1 MSVVVANPSGSD
13 DYFRFFGLNQQF
25 KIDLSALDQA
35 YLTIQKEVHP
45 DRHARGSDSEQR
57 LAMQM
62 ATLANTAFQTLKNP
76 VQRGL
81 YLCQLHGVDAKLET
95 NTAMPAA
102 FLMRQ
107 MEWRE
112 NLDDQ
117 AEDLPA
123 LEGLM
128 KEVEASK
135 LETLTEIIQAIDG
148 AKNYQ
153 RAAELLRG
161 LLFIDKF
168 AIELDDAIAA
178 LA

>member
-1 MSVVVANPSGSD
+1 MANPSASD

-25 KIDLSALDQA
+25 NIDLPALDQA
-35 YLTIQKEVHP
+35 YLAIQKEVHP

-57 LAMQM
+57 IAMQM

-76 VQRGL
+76 IQRGL
-81 YLCQLHGVDAKLET
+81 YICQLHGVDAKLET

-102 FLMRQ
+102 FLMKQ

-112 NLDDQ
+112 SLDEQ
-117 AEDLPA
+117 EEDLPA
-123 LEGLM
+123 LEALM
-128 KEVEASK
+128 EEVEESK
-135 LETLTEIIQAIDG
+135 AETIVEITQAIDG

-168 AIELDDAIAA
+168 AVELDDTIAA
-178 LA
+178 LI

>member
-1 MSVVVANPSGSD
+1 VANPSGSD

-35 YLTIQKEVHP
+35 YLAVQKEVHP
-45 DRHARGSDSEQR
+45 DRHARGSDAEQR

-102 FLMRQ
+102 FLMKQ

-123 LEGLM
+123 LEELM
-128 KEVEASK
+128 KEVELSK
-135 LETLTEIIQAIDG
+135 QETLAEITQAIDG

>member
-1 MSVVVANPSGSD
+1 MANPSASD

-25 KIDLSALDQA
+25 NIDLPALDQA
-35 YLTIQKEVHP
+35 YLAIQKEVHP

-57 LAMQM
+57 IAMQM

-76 VQRGL
+76 IQRGL
-81 YLCQLHGVDAKLET
+81 YICQLHGVDAKLET

-102 FLMRQ
+102 FLMKQ

-112 NLDDQ
+112 SLDEQ
-117 AEDLPA
+117 EEDLPA
-123 LEGLM
+123 LEALM
-128 KEVEASK
+128 EEVEESK
-135 LETLTEIIQAIDG
+135 AETLVEITQAIDG

-168 AIELDDAIAA
+168 AVELDDTIAA
-178 LA
+178 LI

>member
-1 MSVVVANPSGSD
+1 MSVVVANPSASD
-13 DYFRFFGLNQQF
+13 DYFRFFGLDQQF
-25 KIDLSALDQA
+25 QIDLPALDQA
-35 YLTIQKEVHP
+35 YLAIQKEVHP
-45 DRHARGSDSEQR
+45 DRHARGSDTEQR
-57 LAMQM
+57 LAIQM
-62 ATLANTAFQTLKNP
+62 ATFANTAYQTLKNP
-76 VQRGL
+76 IQRGL

-102 FLMRQ
+102 FLMKQ

-112 NLDDQ
+112 NLDEQ
-117 AEDLPA
+117 SEDLPS

-128 KEVEASK
+128 DEVEQTK
-135 LETLTEIIQAIDG
+135 QETLAEVVQAIDA
-148 AKNYQ
+148 AKNYV

-168 AIELDDAIAA
+168 AIELDDAISD

>member
-1 MSVVVANPSGSD
+1 VVVANLSASD

-25 KIDLSALDQA
+25 SIDLPALDQA
-35 YLTIQKEVHP
+35 YLAIQKEVHP
-45 DRHARGSDSEQR
+45 DRHARGSEAEQR

-62 ATLANTAFQTLKNP
+62 STLANTAYQTLKNP

-81 YLCQLHGVDAKLET
+81 YICQLHGVDAKLET

-102 FLMRQ
+102 FLMKQ

-112 NLDDQ
+112 ALDEQ
-117 AEDLPA
+117 AEDLPELEA
-123 LEGLM
+123 LM
-128 KEVEASK
+128 SEVEQSK
-135 LETLTEIIQAIDG
+135 SDILIEIAQAIDV

-161 LLFIDKF
+161 LLFVDKF

-178 LA
+178 LI

>member
-1 MSVVVANPSGSD
+1 MANPSAFD

-25 KIDLSALDQA
+25 KIDLPALDQA
-35 YLTIQKEVHP
+35 YLAIQKEVHP
-45 DRHARGSDSEQR
+45 DRHARGSETEQR

-112 NLDDQ
+112 SLDER

-123 LEGLM
+123 LEALM
-128 KEVEASK
+128 EEVEASK
-135 LETLTEIIQAIDG
+135 QNTLLEITQAIDH
-148 AKNYQ
+148 ASNYE

-168 AIELDDAIAA
+168 AFELDDAIAA
-178 LA
+178 LV

>member
-1 MSVVVANPSGSD
+1 MANLSASD
-13 DYFRFFGLNQQF
+13 DYFRFFGVNQQF
-25 KIDLSALDQA
+25 KIDLPALYQA
-35 YLTIQKEVHP
+35 YLAIQKEVHP

-57 LAMQM
+57 IAMQM

-76 VQRGL
+76 IQRGL
-81 YLCQLHGVDAKLET
+81 YICQLHGVDAKLET

-102 FLMRQ
+102 FLMKQ

-112 NLDDQ
+112 SLDEQ
-117 AEDLPA
+117 GEDLPA
-123 LEGLM
+123 LEALM
-128 KEVEASK
+128 AEVEESRA
-135 LETLTEIIQAIDG
+135 ETLVEITQAIDG

-168 AIELDDAIAA
+168 AVELDDTIAA
-178 LA
+178 LI

>member
-1 MSVVVANPSGSD
+1 MSAVVANPSGSD

-112 NLDDQ
+112 NLDDH

-135 LETLTEIIQAIDG
+135 LETLTEITQAIDG

>member
-1 MSVVVANPSGSD
+1 MANPSGSD

-112 NLDDQ
+112 NLDDH

>member
-1 MSVVVANPSGSD
+1 MANPSASD

-25 KIDLSALDQA
+25 NIDLPALDQA
-35 YLTIQKEVHP
+35 YLAIQKEAHP

-57 LAMQM
+57 IAMQM

-76 VQRGL
+76 IQRGL
-81 YLCQLHGVDAKLET
+81 YICQLHGVDAKLET

-102 FLMRQ
+102 FLMKQ

-112 NLDDQ
+112 SLDEQ
-117 AEDLPA
+117 EEDLPA
-123 LEGLM
+123 LEALM
-128 KEVEASK
+128 EEVEESK
-135 LETLTEIIQAIDG
+135 AETIVEITQAIDG

-168 AIELDDAIAA
+168 AVELDDAIAA
-178 LA
+178 LI

>member
-1 MSVVVANPSGSD
+1 MANPSASD

-25 KIDLSALDQA
+25 NIDLSVLDQA
-35 YLTIQKEVHP
+35 YLAIQKEVHP
-45 DRHARGSDSEQR
+45 DRHARGSDTEQR

-62 ATLANTAFQTLKNP
+62 ATFANTAFQTLKNP
-76 VQRGL
+76 IQRGL
-81 YLCQLHGVDAKLET
+81 YLCKLHGVDAKLET

-102 FLMRQ
+102 FLMKQ

-112 NLDDQ
+112 GLDEQ
-117 AEDLPA
+117 AEDLPG
-123 LEGLM
+123 LEVLM
-128 KEVEASK
+128 DEVNQVK
-135 LETLTEIIQAIDG
+135 QETIAEVVQAIDA
-148 AKNYQ
+148 AKNYE

>member
-1 MSVVVANPSGSD
+1 MVNPSASD
-13 DYFRFFGLNQQF
+13 DYFRFFGLNEQF
-25 KIDLSALDQA
+25 TLNLSALDQA

-57 LAMQM
+57 IAMQM
-62 ATLANTAFQTLKNP
+62 ATLANTAYQTLKNP

-81 YLCQLHGVDAKLET
+81 YICQLHGVDAKLET

-107 MEWRE
+107 MDWRE
-112 NLDDQ
+112 SLDESE
-117 AEDLPA
+117 EDLSA
-123 LEGLM
+123 LEALTA
-128 KEVEASK
+128 EVEEVKS
-135 LETLTEIIQAIDG
+135 EVISEIAQAIDS
-148 AKNYQ
+148 AHQYES
-153 RAAELLRG
+153 AAELLRG

>member
-1 MSVVVANPSGSD
+1 MANPSASD
-13 DYFRFFGLNQQF
+13 NYFQFFGLNQQF
-25 KIDLSALDQA
+25 KIDLPALDQA
-35 YLTIQKEVHP
+35 YLAIQKEVHP
-45 DRHARGSDSEQR
+45 DRHARGAEVEQR

-62 ATLANTAFQTLKNP
+62 AIFANTAYQTLKNP
-76 VQRGL
+76 IQRGL
-81 YLCQLHGVDAKLET
+81 YICQLHGVDAKLEI

-102 FLMRQ
+102 FLMKQ

-112 NLDDQ
+112 SLDEQ
-117 AEDLPA
+117 AEDLPV
-123 LEGLM
+123 LEELRI
-128 KEVEASK
+128 EVEQSK
-135 LETLTEIIQAIDG
+135 DETLAEIAQAIDG

-178 LA
+178 LI

>member
-1 MSVVVANPSGSD
+1 MANPSASD

-25 KIDLSALDQA
+25 NIDLPALDQA
-35 YLTIQKEVHP
+35 YLAIQKEVHP
-45 DRHARGSDSEQR
+45 DRHARGSETEQR

-62 ATLANTAFQTLKNP
+62 ATLVNTAFQTLKNP
-76 VQRGL
+76 IQRGL
-81 YLCQLHGVDAKLET
+81 YICQLHGVDARLET

-102 FLMRQ
+102 FLMKQ

-112 NLDDQ
+112 NLDEQ

-123 LEGLM
+123 LEAM
-128 KEVEASK
+128 MQEVEQSK
-135 LETLTEIIQAIDG
+135 SQTLAEITQAIDG

-168 AIELDDAIAA
+168 AVELDDTIAA
-178 LA
+178 LI

>member
-1 MSVVVANPSGSD
+1 MSVVVANPSASD

-25 KIDLSALDQA
+25 QIDLPVLDQA
-35 YLTIQKEVHP
+35 YLAIQKEVHP
-45 DRHARGSDSEQR
+45 DRYARGSDTEQR

-62 ATLANTAFQTLKNP
+62 ATFANTAYQTLKNP
-76 VQRGL
+76 IQRGL

-102 FLMRQ
+102 FLMKQ

-112 NLDDQ
+112 SLDEL
-117 AEDLPA
+117 AEDLPS
-123 LEGLM
+123 LEVLM
-128 KEVEASK
+128 DEVDQVK
-135 LETLTEIIQAIDG
+135 QETITEVVQAIDA

-168 AIELDDAIAA
+168 AIELDDTISA

>member
-1 MSVVVANPSGSD
+1 MANPSASD

-25 KIDLSALDQA
+25 KIDLPVLDQA
-35 YLTIQKEVHP
+35 YLAIQKEVHP
-45 DRHARGSDSEQR
+45 DRHARGSDTERR

-62 ATLANTAFQTLKNP
+62 ATLANSAYQTLKNP

-102 FLMRQ
+102 FLMKQ

-112 NLDDQ
+112 NLDEQ

-123 LEGLM
+123 LEILM
-128 KEVEASK
+128 EEVESSRQDTL
-135 LETLTEIIQAIDG
+135 LEITQAIDH
-148 AKNYQ
+148 ANNYE

-168 AIELDDAIAA
+168 ALELDDAIAS
-178 LA
+178 LV

>member
-1 MSVVVANPSGSD
+1 MANPSGSD

-57 LAMQM
+57 LSMQM

-102 FLMRQ
+102 FLMKQ

-117 AEDLPA
+117 AEDLSA

-135 LETLTEIIQAIDG
+135 QETLTEITQAIDG

-161 LLFIDKF
+161 LLFINKF